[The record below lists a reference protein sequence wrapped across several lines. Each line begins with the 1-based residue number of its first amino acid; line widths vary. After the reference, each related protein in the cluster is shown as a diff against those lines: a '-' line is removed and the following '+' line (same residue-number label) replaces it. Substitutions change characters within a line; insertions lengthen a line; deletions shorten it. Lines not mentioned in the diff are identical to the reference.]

1 MVDFICQLNREC
13 PFSPGIISAKSEHQL
28 LLVFVTKYLRKS
40 NLRAEGFILTYG
52 LRGVGPSGWERC

>member
-28 LLVFVTKYLRKS
+28 LLVFVTKYLRRINVMEKE
-40 NLRAEGFILTYG
+40 AILG
-52 LRGVGPSGWERC
+52 SV